1 MKKNYLAAGLFLL
14 TGLGAAQA
22 QVSLVNPVPQSVQRS
37 TESADLFKA
46 PAEWEVNLSAK
57 LKGSPAETA
66 LQSAA
71 PKQKEG
77 AKFSV
82 TVGIRGDRSIRKYAK
97 HIPDRAEGYYLSV
110 SRKGIVI
117 AGNDARG
124 AFYGVQTL
132 LGMMKEGQLEA
143 CTVEDF
149 PDVPY
154 RGVVEGFYG
163 TPWSFEDR
171 MSQLDFY
178 GRNKMNVYLYGPKD
192 DPYHS
197 TPRWREPYPEK
208 EAENIKRLVA
218 QANRNGVIFYW
229 AIHPG
234 GDIKWNDTDRR
245 LLLEKFE
252 SMYALG
258 VRGFAVFFDDISG
271 EGTRANKQVD
281 LLNYLDNEFV
291 QKKGDV
297 APLVVCPTEYN
308 KSWASDKPNGYLRT
322 MGRTLNKDVQIMWT
336 GNSVVHSIDKPSMDW
351 VNERIQRKAYIW
363 WNYPVSDYVRNRLL
377 LGPVYGNGLNI
388 ADDLAAF
395 VSNPMENAESSKIA
409 LYSIADYTWNM
420 EAYDSLASWKRA
432 VKDLVPDAAWAMET
446 FASYSETLGANGHGF
461 DREESRH
468 LRPLVEK
475 LRKQGATT
483 ADVALLRR
491 CCNELNLAADVLL
504 AYKGNPALV
513 DEMRPWLQK
522 AKLVADYGNAVC
534 TAADAYAL
542 GAGRDGVAPFDAL
555 YTQARSLQEQMY
567 EFDLRNNRNPNQ
579 PSAAVATGRLLPLLN
594 GLLASTVNIYNKEHG
609 TAYNPVV
616 EYQPYSLESN
626 VPQLAKQPVG
636 GRGAEVVVTPSNEVI
651 TWPAGASLTVVMDRP
666 RVLTGMAFDL
676 GTPGISGS
684 FTLEALVGGEWKK
697 IGIFH
702 QNEKTT
708 VINTTGEISGMQAT
722 RVRLTNT
729 SGKELKVYFK
739 RFRFTKSEL

>member
-1 MKKNYLAAGLFLL
+1 MKKDYLAAGLFLL
-14 TGLGAAQA
+14 AGLGAAQA

-46 PAEWEVNLSAK
+46 PAEWEINLSAS
-57 LKGSPAETA
+57 LKGGPAETA
-66 LQSAA
+66 LQGAA
-71 PKQKEG
+71 PKRKDG

-110 SRKGIVI
+110 SRKGVVI

-218 QANRNGVIFYW
+218 EANRNGVIFYW

-271 EGTRANKQVD
+271 EGTRADKQVD

-308 KSWASDKPNGYLRT
+308 
-322 MGRTLNKDVQIMWT
+322 
-336 GNSVVHSIDKPSMDW
+336 
-351 VNERIQRKAYIW
+351 
-363 WNYPVSDYVRNRLL
+363 
-377 LGPVYGNGLNI
+377 
-388 ADDLAAF
+388 
-395 VSNPMENAESSKIA
+395 
-409 LYSIADYTWNM
+409 
-420 EAYDSLASWKRA
+420 
-432 VKDLVPDAAWAMET
+432 
-446 FASYSETLGANGHGF
+446 
-461 DREESRH
+461 
-468 LRPLVEK
+468 
-475 LRKQGATT
+475 
-483 ADVALLRR
+483 
-491 CCNELNLAADVLL
+491 
-504 AYKGNPALV
+504 
-513 DEMRPWLQK
+513 
-522 AKLVADYGNAVC
+522 
-534 TAADAYAL
+534 
-542 GAGRDGVAPFDAL
+542 
-555 YTQARSLQEQMY
+555 
-567 EFDLRNNRNPNQ
+567 
-579 PSAAVATGRLLPLLN
+579 
-594 GLLASTVNIYNKEHG
+594 
-609 TAYNPVV
+609 
-616 EYQPYSLESN
+616 
-626 VPQLAKQPVG
+626 
-636 GRGAEVVVTPSNEVI
+636 
-651 TWPAGASLTVVMDRP
+651 
-666 RVLTGMAFDL
+666 
-676 GTPGISGS
+676 
-684 FTLEALVGGEWKK
+684 
-697 IGIFH
+697 
-702 QNEKTT
+702 
-708 VINTTGEISGMQAT
+708 
-722 RVRLTNT
+722 
-729 SGKELKVYFK
+729 
-739 RFRFTKSEL
+739 